1 MNGNALAFY
10 DDGGVPDHIAVL
22 AGGTLTETGTFVSTE
37 GNVFPVPGRNPSP
50 AVAVSGRVTF
60 NGRELDIVKATITL
74 GDRELGTDLELAEPD
89 IPIDEARRIA
99 RHRQRE
105 IERSLRDDGDG
116 EPA

>member
-1 MNGNALAFY
+1 M
-10 DDGGVPDHIAVL
+10 IAVGDMVAVL
-22 AGGTLTETGTFVSTE
+22 NGGTLTAEGTFVSTE
-37 GNVFPVPGRNPSP
+37 GNVFPVPCNPTR
-50 AVAVSGRVTF
+50 AVAVSGRMSF
-60 NGRELDIVKATITL
+60 NGKEFDIVKATITL

-105 IERSLRDDGDG
+105 IERSLRDDG